1 MFFLIFVSF
10 VEILLNFEFVRLSFF
25 LICLMFDLIYFKLD
39 IIVFDFLFIFLVLDW
54 LFFLKVRKVNVIEL
68 IVLSMD
74 IRVSVILVVDMVFD
88 FF

>member
-1 MFFLIFVSF
+1 
-10 VEILLNFEFVRLSFF
+10 
-25 LICLMFDLIYFKLD
+25 MFDLIYFKLD